1 MPGPKVTV
9 YTDGASRGN
18 PGPAAAAF
26 VIAHDD
32 VPILEYAEPIGKA
45 TNNFAEYTAMIRAL
59 DCCRQLGVKKL
70 RLHSDSELMVKQM
83 RGEYQVRHPDILPLF
98 AKARDLVSEFQHVEF
113 VHVPRA
119 ENAEADRLGNEA
131 LDGTPHPL
139 PALEGFHFPDVEP
152 EDIASVPDAAQ
163 ITVLQRAYDAWSSGD
178 DSLKPA
184 DVWSELQ
191 KSLVQESRLKPSA
204 ESKPSRGTR
213 RRKK

>member
-45 TNNFAEYTAMIRAL
+45 TNNVAEYTAMIRAL
-59 DCCRQLGVKKL
+59 DCCQHLGVKTL
-70 RLHSDSELMVKQM
+70 QLHSDSELMVKQM
-83 RGEYQVRHPDILPLF
+83 RGEYQVKHPDILPLF
-98 AKARDLVSEFQHVEF
+98 AKARDLVSAFKHVVF

-119 ENAEADRLGNEA
+119 ENADADRLGNEA
-131 LDGTPHPL
+131 LDGHPHPL
-139 PALEGFHFPDVEP
+139 PPLDGFRLPEAEPDDNELIP
-152 EDIASVPDAAQ
+152 EAAQ
-163 ITVLQRAYDAWSSGD
+163 IAVLQRAFDAWSSGD
-178 DSLKPA
+178 TSLKPA

-191 KSLVQESRLKPSA
+191 KSLALEGRLTPPKG
-204 ESKPSRGTR
+204 SKSGRGGR